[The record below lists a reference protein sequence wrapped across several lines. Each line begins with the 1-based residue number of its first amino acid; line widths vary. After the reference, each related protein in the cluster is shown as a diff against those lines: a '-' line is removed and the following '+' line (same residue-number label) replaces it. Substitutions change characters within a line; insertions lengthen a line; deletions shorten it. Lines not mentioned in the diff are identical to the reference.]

1 MNEQINDMKKGQ
13 KVRIVSE
20 WFGTRIGDIFTLTTD
35 EKNRR
40 ISLISDT
47 NNEIYFM
54 NLNYF
59 PLWERVHKEK
69 LKEFTDE
76 EYESLLV

>member
-1 MNEQINDMKKGQ
+1 MNEQINGMKKGQ

-20 WFGTRIGDIFTLTTD
+20 WFGTKIGDTFTLTYD
-35 EKNRR
+35 EKDRR